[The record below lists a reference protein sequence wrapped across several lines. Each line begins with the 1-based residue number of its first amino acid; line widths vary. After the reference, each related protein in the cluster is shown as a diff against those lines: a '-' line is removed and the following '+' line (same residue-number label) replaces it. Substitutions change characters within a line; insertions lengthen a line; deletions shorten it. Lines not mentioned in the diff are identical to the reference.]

1 MEAGPGLGSDVGT
14 PGPLQ
19 PPAAA
24 TGGNWTPH
32 APLLTPFALLPS
44 TEMLDTPKSMV
55 ICASAAASAEQLQ
68 RGLSKAYR
76 FHCSPRLLQKPLPS
90 PEQARLDFLTVEG
103 PGTHPQALHQPAAP
117 PAATAVAAVQGFAA
131 PAPVLAAGSGALAGP
146 APAPH
151 LSPLHNQKQ
160 AVTTVADPQPQPDQH
175 RASGSQPNP
184 PARQGVALAGMA
196 TPAAAAAAPRA
207 GAGGMRDSAAPLE
220 PILRA
225 LQMLGARS
233 QQQVEGQ
240 EQPRAPRAPV
250 PAHLRLPTLPAQLLP
265 ANRAAFGAPNGSTT
279 RPAGAA
285 TITTGRVGG
294 APAGG
299 GGGALLSPR
308 GPAAAA
314 PVLFTA
320 SPVLILPTQQVCLLQ
335 AQEQVQSQHRGHQ
348 SHPNPRSAAAQ
359 APRTRNSGGASA
371 LRRQQQQQRQRQQQQ
386 LQLQAQQPPPP
397 QPPQRQQPD
406 APTVA
411 AAGSAAGAAMAAGGA
426 DVGPLFVAAQGRA
439 PFQYVFG
446 SSMQVRQP
454 PPAPP
459 GTVCCPHAARH
470 TRRAHPIACGPPASA
485 TLPAYPEFARLP
497 PLGPPSLCVWHPLV
511 CGIPLLQLWSRVP
524 SSPRQPPRPQALQP
538 MLTARSSPRARA
550 SSRPPRPASH
560 SHPSRMARGRRLGR
574 IQRETRGLLP
584 RRQGSRTSRRG
595 ASLLPLRSD
604 R

>member
-250 PAHLRLPTLPAQLLP
+250 PAHLRLFRRASCCRTSAVHSQPCADPAHPAGLPAS
-265 ANRAAFGAPNGSTT
+265 G
-279 RPAGAA
+279 AGAGA
-285 TITTGRVGG
+285 EPAPGSPEPPQSTLSSSPGTAHTQQRRRISAAPTAAAA
-294 APAGG
+294 APA
-299 GGGALLSPR
+299 
-308 GPAAAA
+308 PAAAA
-314 PVLFTA
+314 A
-320 SPVLILPTQQVCLLQ
+320 
-335 AQEQVQSQHRGHQ
+335 
-348 SHPNPRSAAAQ
+348 
-359 APRTRNSGGASA
+359 
-371 LRRQQQQQRQRQQQQ
+371 
-386 LQLQAQQPPPP
+386 
-397 QPPQRQQPD
+397 
-406 APTVA
+406 
-411 AAGSAAGAAMAAGGA
+411 AAGAAATATAASTAPAARCPNSRCRRQRSWCSHGSRRGGC
-426 DVGPLFVAAQGRA
+426 GPAVCGGTGQS
-439 PFQYVFG
+439 PFPIRLWLQHAG
-446 SSMQVRQP
+446 
-454 PPAPP
+454 PPAP
-459 GTVCCPHAARH
+459 T
-470 TRRAHPIACGPPASA
+470 
-485 TLPAYPEFARLP
+485 
-497 PLGPPSLCVWHPLV
+497 
-511 CGIPLLQLWSRVP
+511 
-524 SSPRQPPRPQALQP
+524 
-538 MLTARSSPRARA
+538 
-550 SSRPPRPASH
+550 
-560 SHPSRMARGRRLGR
+560 
-574 IQRETRGLLP
+574 
-584 RRQGSRTSRRG
+584 RTSRY
-595 ASLLPLRSD
+595 SMLPSCS
-604 R
+604 